1 MAQQFVGIDLGSK
14 SVRCVVSTAGFR
26 GVQVVA
32 AYEADVPQAEAAS
45 ERDARSMASLEAAL
59 ALLRA
64 HSLDHLPVG
73 IALSGNLAS
82 ARVLKF
88 PFSDGKRIAQVLPFE
103 FEELL
108 PKGLSEY
115 KFDHASSATSDGGVA
130 VAVAVPEK
138 VTAAVVERCGAEG
151 LDLRL
156 LTTTPAALAQTQ
168 VGPVP
173 PHTSAEGEEVEG
185 VLCAALIVDIGSRS
199 SEISAITDK
208 GLIAIRSVRRGGKH
222 LTAGFAREYRVPSDR
237 AEQMK
242 QDSAFLPHGGL
253 PELSEQQRKVA
264 VLTETTLD
272 VIFREIELT
281 RLWLRNELGCEV
293 TEVRLAGSGAR
304 IEGLL
309 EYVQGRIGLPV
320 SPIVPVGKVAGD
332 TPEGGWS
339 TYGAALGA
347 SIGAARRPLIRLD
360 DASAVERDAG
370 WMQRQFYALVGVGF
384 AVFALACI
392 DSLAKQ
398 QALERQ
404 TELLTE
410 ELSAV
415 TQQYFGESFSTR
427 GEIEA
432 AVLSVGGADLKKA
445 IPSRGALEVLKMVA
459 VAATP
464 SDAGNGQPPEAGM
477 LPSPTLMDGGVPV
490 DPTGAAIPVPTAAD
504 GAVAAD
510 AEGDTGPQMIDNNA
524 GIVLSDALEF
534 GAIDLRERKMELK
547 LSATR
552 ASAQDRL
559 AIQLELLGCV
569 QGITKGRIVDRNE
582 RKVFEM
588 LVDHN
593 CYRELEA
600 AKVEEQQ

>member
-1 MAQQFVGIDLGSK
+1 
-14 SVRCVVSTAGFR
+14 
-26 GVQVVA
+26 
-32 AYEADVPQAEAAS
+32 
-45 ERDARSMASLEAAL
+45 
-59 ALLRA
+59 
-64 HSLDHLPVG
+64 
-73 IALSGNLAS
+73 
-82 ARVLKF
+82 
-88 PFSDGKRIAQVLPFE
+88 
-103 FEELL
+103 
-108 PKGLSEY
+108 
-115 KFDHASSATSDGGVA
+115 
-130 VAVAVPEK
+130 
-138 VTAAVVERCGAEG
+138 
-151 LDLRL
+151 
-156 LTTTPAALAQTQ
+156 
-168 VGPVP
+168 
-173 PHTSAEGEEVEG
+173 
-185 VLCAALIVDIGSRS
+185 
-199 SEISAITDK
+199 
-208 GLIAIRSVRRGGKH
+208 
-222 LTAGFAREYRVPSDR
+222 
-237 AEQMK
+237 
-242 QDSAFLPHGGL
+242 
-253 PELSEQQRKVA
+253 
-264 VLTETTLD
+264 
-272 VIFREIELT
+272 
-281 RLWLRNELGCEV
+281 
-293 TEVRLAGSGAR
+293 
-304 IEGLL
+304 
-309 EYVQGRIGLPV
+309 
-320 SPIVPVGKVAGD
+320 
-332 TPEGGWS
+332 
-339 TYGAALGA
+339 
-347 SIGAARRPLIRLD
+347 
-360 DASAVERDAG
+360 
-370 WMQRQFYALVGVGF
+370 MQRQFYALVGVGF